1 MQRMAYMTITTRS
14 PHRKGFTLVE
24 VMVGATLSA
33 FILAGIL
40 TAFLFIGRSGANLR
54 NYTDMES
61 QARKALEQFA
71 EDTRQASS
79 VGWTSATSLTLVV
92 NSANVTWS
100 YASGVLTRNAGTAQ
114 SMISGITNFT
124 FQAYTINSAA
134 ITDFSTTTARTTAN
148 GQTKQIQISLEASRS
163 STTVTT
169 ATNIVLSARFV
180 LRNKRVTA

>member
-1 MQRMAYMTITTRS
+1 MPKTGFMITITPS
-14 PHRKGFTLVE
+14 PRRKGFTLVE
-24 VMVGATLSA
+24 VMIGATLSS

-40 TAFLFIGRSGANLR
+40 TAFLFIGRSGQNLR
-54 NYTDMES
+54 NYNDMEA

-79 VGWTSATSLTLVV
+79 VSWASATSLTLTV
-92 NSANVTWS
+92 NSVNITWS
-100 YASGVLTRNAGTAQ
+100 FASGALTRTAASAQ
-114 SMISGITNFT
+114 TMINGITT
-124 FQAYTINSAA
+124 FSFEAYTINGTA
-134 ITDFSTTTARTTAN
+134 ITNFSTSSARTAAN
-148 GQTKQIQISLEASRS
+148 GQTKQIQISLEAARA